1 MRLPGGQLQ
10 NIGYQVNRDSTGYLV
25 NIFYNKS
32 APSPKPQQPG
42 NQFNPQPVTSLFKD
56 KENYQEP
63 LIRNPRIIN
72 EPPPPNSKADT
83 VTFFKQIPV
92 VLRPTQKQKDPV
104 QRQKRKFVQGRDGRF
119 DIYAYHKNATK
130 NDNNSTSELPTTLS
144 KTFDLKLKPLVTTI
158 SDKNNTDGMH
168 FEEVKNYSIVNTTL
182 SSDRE
187 EENLVIVEGITAN
200 DDLYAEDDSSF
211 GESISHESIIDPL
224 HLVFDTDK
232 NLDTALISNSV
243 IGLKNDNN
251 GSDIEPIY
259 YNPDRETGYT
269 TEAEDGITTI
279 LYVTDDM
286 MTTTDKN
293 KLDYTNSESFRNASL
308 LELYQAVN
316 ETELP
321 SLPQY
326 VPPLEE
332 DLAVYTPSNKINMPS
347 LPQYVPTPE
356 EYLAVFPPSNESTYA
371 NAQPTYQSIGSQPQQ
386 GTGNYSSSFNNNQSG
401 FIDKSAQIKI
411 AELDPASIDDEEEV
425 TTISVLEETTFDS
438 NKVLENEIGKDLKD
452 KERREIES
460 LPKAQPIVS
469 QLSYSYGHPGHPY
482 YYSNPNPLVEEQ
494 PYLLQ
499 QPNSANYGQQ
509 SPSSGNYGQQSPIS
523 VNYRQQSPSNEPYNQ
538 LSQSTENYGQQPLS
552 SANYDHQSQSTEN
565 FGQQPLSSDNYG
577 QFHEFQP
584 EPVLSGNNNI
594 KDYDSNNEIED
605 VREASTFD
613 SFDNEAVESTRKGI
627 TIVSLDHQLE
637 ENESQESDEKTDLE
651 NGITI
656 WQTVQLGTMK
666 PIVLSLLSSTE
677 KKHFNE
683 TESNERAGR
692 LAKGD
697 GDVHIRPA
705 FLDNN
710 NNIVE
715 EVADEIFLKD
725 INDIV
730 DNIFDETEEDA
741 NGYIAYNDPK
751 EQISA
756 TDRNDPA
763 EVTWSEKSLITPE
776 QNIRIEKDVSSSY
789 IPQGNSITT
798 DKILQSPTPFS
809 PLSSAATQ
817 LTTAATPIPRLTY
830 SLSSAKFE
838 PITTTLAPKKQSI
851 VVKNLPIFSKPVSV
865 IEYKPLNLRPV
876 QVTTG
881 RYPTVKKLPNYPV
894 QQLGQ
899 HRGGAVRSFRLPPI
913 FYGGWQ
919 PIG

>member
-1 MRLPGGQLQ
+1 
-10 NIGYQVNRDSTGYLV
+10 
-25 NIFYNKS
+25 
-32 APSPKPQQPG
+32 
-42 NQFNPQPVTSLFKD
+42 
-56 KENYQEP
+56 
-63 LIRNPRIIN
+63 
-72 EPPPPNSKADT
+72 
-83 VTFFKQIPV
+83 
-92 VLRPTQKQKDPV
+92 
-104 QRQKRKFVQGRDGRF
+104 
-119 DIYAYHKNATK
+119 
-130 NDNNSTSELPTTLS
+130 
-144 KTFDLKLKPLVTTI
+144 
-158 SDKNNTDGMH
+158 
-168 FEEVKNYSIVNTTL
+168 
-182 SSDRE
+182 
-187 EENLVIVEGITAN
+187 
-200 DDLYAEDDSSF
+200 
-211 GESISHESIIDPL
+211 
-224 HLVFDTDK
+224 
-232 NLDTALISNSV
+232 
-243 IGLKNDNN
+243 
-251 GSDIEPIY
+251 
-259 YNPDRETGYT
+259 
-269 TEAEDGITTI
+269 
-279 LYVTDDM
+279 
-286 MTTTDKN
+286 
-293 KLDYTNSESFRNASL
+293 
-308 LELYQAVN
+308 
-316 ETELP
+316 
-321 SLPQY
+321 
-326 VPPLEE
+326 
-332 DLAVYTPSNKINMPS
+332 
-347 LPQYVPTPE
+347 
-356 EYLAVFPPSNESTYA
+356 
-371 NAQPTYQSIGSQPQQ
+371 
-386 GTGNYSSSFNNNQSG
+386 
-401 FIDKSAQIKI
+401 
-411 AELDPASIDDEEEV
+411 
-425 TTISVLEETTFDS
+425 
-438 NKVLENEIGKDLKD
+438 
-452 KERREIES
+452 
-460 LPKAQPIVS
+460 
-469 QLSYSYGHPGHPY
+469 
-482 YYSNPNPLVEEQ
+482 
-494 PYLLQ
+494 LQ

-509 SPSSGNYGQQSPIS
+509 SLSSGNYGQQSPIS
-523 VNYRQQSPSNEPYNQ
+523 VNYRQQSLRNEPYNQ
-538 LSQSTENYGQQPLS
+538 LSQSTENFGLQPLS
-552 SANYDHQSQSTEN
+552 SANN
-565 FGQQPLSSDNYG
+565 G

-594 KDYDSNNEIED
+594 KDYESNNEIEG

-637 ENESQESDEKTDLE
+637 ENESDEKTDLE

-817 LTTAATPIPRLTY
+817 LTTAATPIPRLTF